1 MGARIFMAIFALPFI
16 GVGIWAIYSISSTLL
31 EAHAMQS
38 WAPVQARVI
47 SGGVQ
52 EHPDSDGATTYSAHA
67 EYKYSFD
74 GREYTGARVGIDTM
88 SDNIGHAHEE
98 RGRELAAAAQEGR
111 SIEVYVDP
119 AAPYSSVIY
128 RDIRWGLIG
137 FKAVFAVAFGGGGIA
152 LLAASRNMRLR
163 RRDSRNPVYDTQ
175 PWLANQDWQTAE
187 VRSTARGALYFAWIF
202 AVIWN
207 AISAPMPFMVY
218 GEVTEKQNYGAL
230 IGLLFPL
237 VGIGLLAWAVRRTLE
252 WRRFGASPVTLDPFP
267 AAIGGQA
274 GGTFELPV
282 PFDSS
287 HQFRVTLSAVHSFE
301 SGSGKN
307 RSRREKM
314 HWEQSVIGY
323 AEPGLYGT
331 RVQFRFDIPEGLPPS
346 DAAKLD
352 DDYDLWRLSLQADLP
367 GTDINRDYEIPAYP
381 GTAKSR
387 IGDRAAAAIAVAT
400 KTAAENDAR
409 ARITL
414 RGDDMFYPMG
424 RNAFS
429 SLVGILF
436 GAVFA
441 GVGVFLFMKEDAWF
455 GGTIFGGIG
464 LLVFTGCVY
473 AIANSLTVKRD
484 SLGGGVETVRCLFGI
499 PVKRRYAALDD
510 ILSLHHDSSSAGQK
524 NGRQVKFHR
533 VFGKLKQGGDI
544 TLGESFEGE
553 AEAEAALAFIREKL
567 GLRA

>member
-1 MGARIFMAIFALPFI
+1 MAIFALPFI
-16 GVGIWAIYSISSTLL
+16 GVGIWAVYSISSTLL

-47 SGGVQ
+47 SAGVD
-52 EHPDSDGATTYSAHA
+52 EHRDDESTTYRAVA
-67 EYKYSFD
+67 TY
-74 GREYTGARVGIDTM
+74 EYTFQGKTYTASRVGIDTGA
-88 SDNIGHAHEE
+88 DNIGDWHESH
-98 RGRELAAAAQEGR
+98 GREIESAQREGR
-111 SIEVYVDP
+111 SIEAYVDP
-119 AAPYSSVIY
+119 DAPYSAIIY
-128 RDIRWGLIG
+128 RDIRWGMVA
-137 FKAVFAVAFGGGGIA
+137 FKAVFMVAFGGGGLA
-152 LLAASRNMRLR
+152 LLLAVPHINLR
-163 RRDSRNPVYDTQ
+163 RNGTPNPLYQAQ
-175 PWLANQDWQTAE
+175 PWLANQDWHTAE

-218 GEVTEKQNYGAL
+218 GEVTEKQNYAAL

-237 VGIGLLAWAVRRTLE
+237 VGIGLLVWAVRRTLE

-307 RSRREKM
+307 RSRREKT
-314 HWEQSVIGY
+314 HWEKSVIGY

-367 GTDINRDYEIPAYP
+367 GADVDRDYEIPAYP

-387 IGDRAAAAIAVAT
+387 IGDRAAAAIATAT
-400 KTAAENDAR
+400 KTAAENDVR

-414 RGDDMFYPMG
+414 DGDDMFYPMG
-424 RNAFS
+424 RNALS
-429 SLVGILF
+429 CLIGIVI

-441 GVGVFLFMKEDAWF
+441 GIGVFLFIREDAWF
-455 GGTIFGGIG
+455 GGAIFGGVG
-464 LLVFTGCVY
+464 ALLFAGCVY

-484 SLGGGVETVRCLFGI
+484 SMGGGVETVRRLFGI
-499 PVKRRYAALDD
+499 PVKSRYAAIDD
-510 ILSLHHDSSSAGQK
+510 IASLHSDSSSAGQK
-524 NGRQVKFHR
+524 NGRQVKYYR
-533 VFGKLKQGGDI
+533 VYGKLKSGGDI
-544 TLGESFEGE
+544 TLGESFEDE
-553 AEAEAALAFIREKL
+553 AEAEAAIAFIREKL
-567 GLRA
+567 GIRS

>member
-1 MGARIFMAIFALPFI
+1 MAIFALPFI

-47 SGGVQ
+47 SAATA
-52 EHPDSDGATTYSAHA
+52 EHRDDESTTYRA
-67 EYKYSFD
+67 EATY
-74 GREYTGARVGIDTM
+74 EYTFQGKTYTASRVGIDTGA
-88 SDNIGHAHEE
+88 DNIGDWQGS
-98 RGRELAAAAQEGR
+98 RGRELEAAQREGR
-111 SIEVYVDP
+111 SVEVYVDP
-119 AAPYSSVIY
+119 DAPYSAVIY
-128 RDIRWGLIG
+128 RDIRWGMVA
-137 FKAVFAVAFGGGGIA
+137 FKAVFMVAFGGGGLA
-152 LLAASRNMRLR
+152 LLLAVPHINLR
-163 RRDSRNPVYDTQ
+163 RDGTPNLLYHAQ
-175 PWLANQDWQTAE
+175 PWLANPGWQTAE
-187 VRSTARGALYFAWIF
+187 IHSNSKTTMYFTWFF

-207 AISAPMPFMVY
+207 AISAPLPFLLY
-218 GEVTEKQNYGAL
+218 TEVTEKQNYAAL
-230 IGLLFPL
+230 LGLLFP
-237 VGIGLLAWAVRRTLE
+237 VIGIGALYVAVRQTLE
-252 WRRFGASPVTLDPFP
+252 WKKFGDVPVTLDPFP

-274 GGTFELPV
+274 GGTIELPV
-282 PFDSS
+282 PFDSG
-287 HQFRVTLSAVHSFE
+287 HVFNITLAAIHSYE

-307 RSRREKM
+307 RSRSERVT
-314 HWEQSVIGY
+314 WQQSVIAY
-323 AEPGLYGT
+323 AEPGLNGT
-331 RVQFRFDIPEGLPPS
+331 RLQFRFDVPGNLPPS
-346 DAAKLD
+346 DAAHD
-352 DDYDLWRLSLQADLP
+352 GGAYDLWRLGLQADLP
-367 GTDINRDYEIPAYP
+367 GVDVSRDYEIPAYP

-387 IGDRAAAAIAVAT
+387 IGDRAAAAIAAAT

-441 GVGVFLFMKEDAWF
+441 GVGVLLFMKEDAWF

-510 ILSLHHDSSSAGQK
+510 ILSLHHDSSSAGHK

-533 VFGKLKQGGDI
+533 VFGRLKQGGDI